1 MKSVS
6 VIILNWNGKD
16 LIEKC
21 IESVLNQNYKP
32 LKIILIDNAST
43 DGSSELIDKHSSVSI
58 VKNEINKG
66 FAKAMN
72 EGIKLSDGDYVL
84 LLNYDIIL
92 RPDFVNEMVKA
103 IESNNKI
110 GSVSGKLLRLNST
123 KDMPVIDST
132 GHIIFRN
139 RLAENR
145 GENEIDRGQFDQVE
159 SVFGTCG
166 AAALYKRE
174 MLEDIK
180 VNDEYFDE
188 AFFAFWEDVDL
199 DWRARLRGWQCIYTP
214 YAVAY
219 HERGGPFLRRSKFVE
234 LHNYKNRYFLMI
246 KNDSF
251 WSLLKNFPQLLFTE
265 ILKGG
270 ALIFRCP
277 SALKGWIYVAKE
289 LPAMFSKRKIIQQRR
304 LVSQSEIEKWFGKF
318 NYLVWM
324 RRNLWF
330 RGQGQ

>member
-6 VIILNWNGKD
+6 VIILNWNGKA

-21 IESVLNQNYKP
+21 VESVLDQDYKP
-32 LKIILIDNAST
+32 LKVILIDNAST
-43 DGSSELIDKHSSVSI
+43 DNSLELVSKYSPVSI
-58 VKNEINKG
+58 IKNDTNKG

-72 EGIKLSDGDYVL
+72 EGIKLSDGDYIL

-92 RPDFVNEMVKA
+92 QQDFVSEMVKA
-103 IESNNKI
+103 IESSERI

-145 GENEIDRGQFDQVE
+145 GENEIDKGQFNQIE
-159 SVFGTCG
+159 FVFGTCG
-166 AAALYKRE
+166 AAAFYRRE

-188 AFFAFWEDVDL
+188 AFFAFWEVVDL
-199 DWRARLRGWQCIYTP
+199 DWRAQLRGWQCIYTP
-214 YAVAY
+214 YAIAY

-251 WSLLKNFPQLLFTE
+251 WSILKKSPQLLFTE
-265 ILKGG
+265 ILKGT

-277 SALKGWIYVAKE
+277 SALKGWFYVAKE
-289 LPAMFSKRKIIQQRR
+289 LPAMFSKRRIIQERR
-304 LVSQSEIEKWFGKF
+304 LISQAEIERWFVKF
-318 NYLVWM
+318 NYLNWM
-324 RRNLWF
+324 RRNLF
-330 RGQGQ
+330 